1 MTDIVLA
8 VDNDEER
15 ARLSAEGVA
24 SLDWDTD
31 SITVTVLHVFVE
43 NPEGASVNQI
53 GSARAAKDVL
63 ESEGIN
69 TELAETS
76 GSPAEHILDF
86 IEEEDADAV
95 ALAGR
100 NRTPA
105 GKAMFGSVSQS
116 VMLDSDVPV
125 LFCPTSGE

>member
-8 VDNDEER
+8 VDDDEER
-15 ARLSAEGVA
+15 ARSSAQGVA

-31 SITVTVLHVFVE
+31 SVTISVLHVFVD
-43 NPEGASVNQI
+43 NPEGASVTQI
-53 GSARAAKDVL
+53 GAARTAREVL
-63 ESEGIN
+63 EAEGIDAN
-69 TELAETS
+69 LAERS
-76 GSPAEHILDF
+76 GDPATQI
-86 IEEEDADAV
+86 IEFVEDENADAI

-125 LFCPTSGE
+125 VFCPTEND

>member
-1 MTDIVLA
+1 MTHIVLA
-8 VDNDEER
+8 VDTDEER

-24 SLDWDTD
+24 DLDWDTD
-31 SITVTVLHVFVE
+31 TVTVSVLHVFVD

-53 GSARAAKDVL
+53 RAARRAKEAL
-63 ESEGIN
+63 EDAGIE
-69 TELAETS
+69 TRLAERS
-76 GSPAEHILDF
+76 GDPAAEVIDF
-86 IEEEDADAV
+86 VEDEGADAI

-125 LFCPTSGE
+125 VFCPTTDD

>member
-1 MTDIVLA
+1 MTHIVLA
-8 VDNDEER
+8 VDDDEER

-24 SLDWDTD
+24 DLDWDTD
-31 SITVTVLHVFVE
+31 SVSISVLHVFVD

-53 GSARAAKDVL
+53 SSARTAHEVL
-63 ESEGIN
+63 ESRGIDA
-69 TELAETS
+69 ELAETS
-76 GSPAEHILDF
+76 GSPAEQILKF
-86 IEEEDADAV
+86 VRREDADAV

-125 LFCPTSGE
+125 IFCPTAE

>member
-31 SITVTVLHVFVE
+31 SVTVSVLHVFVD

-53 GSARAAKDVL
+53 GAARTAKKVL
-63 ESEGIN
+63 DAEGIN
-69 TELAETS
+69 TKLAERS
-76 GSPAEHILDF
+76 GDPAEQIIGFVEDR
-86 IEEEDADAV
+86 DADAI

-125 LFCPTSGE
+125 VFCPTTAD

>member
-1 MTDIVLA
+1 MTNIVLA

-15 ARLSAEGVA
+15 ARLSAEGIA

-31 SITVTVLHVFVE
+31 SVTVSVLHVFVE

-53 GSARAAKDVL
+53 GAARTAKRVL
-63 ESEGIN
+63 DDAGIDA
-69 TELAETS
+69 ELAERS
-76 GSPAEHILDF
+76 GDPATQI
-86 IEEEDADAV
+86 IEFVDDRDADAI

-116 VMLDSDVPV
+116 VMLDSEVPV
-125 LFCPTSGE
+125 VFCPTTAD

>member
-1 MTDIVLA
+1 MTNIVLA

-31 SITVTVLHVFVE
+31 SVTVSVLHVFVE

-53 GSARAAKDVL
+53 GAARTAKRVL
-63 ESEGIN
+63 DDAGIDA
-69 TELAETS
+69 ELAERS
-76 GSPAEHILDF
+76 GDPATQIIEF
-86 IEEEDADAV
+86 VEEEDADAI

-116 VMLDSDVPV
+116 VMLDSEVPV
-125 LFCPTSGE
+125 VFCPTTAD

>member
-1 MTDIVLA
+1 MTHIVLA
-8 VDNDEER
+8 VDDDEER

-24 SLDWDTD
+24 DLDWDTD
-31 SITVTVLHVFVE
+31 SVSVSVLHVFVD

-53 GSARAAKDVL
+53 SSARTAHEVL
-63 ESEGIN
+63 ESRGIDA
-69 TELAETS
+69 ELAETS
-76 GSPAEHILDF
+76 GSPAEQILKF
-86 IEEEDADAV
+86 VRREDADAV

-125 LFCPTSGE
+125 IFCPTAE